1 MGFPSSLIERLRP
14 RLRNLLR
21 QTPPCYE
28 EGWGRAIERLP
39 GKEES
44 TWDGLVEVY
53 NASDD
58 MMSFAYYWSLP
69 SVTSV
74 DARHYFWRPIPPGQ
88 PNDRHFEYY
97 RRASHI
103 FN

>member
-1 MGFPSSLIERLRP
+1 
-14 RLRNLLR
+14 
-21 QTPPCYE
+21 
-28 EGWGRAIERLP
+28 
-39 GKEES
+39 
-44 TWDGLVEVY
+44 
-53 NASDD
+53 
-58 MMSFAYYWSLP
+58 MSFAYYWSLP